1 VRRVAAGEATK
12 FDGLLHKGL
21 PLRVLSDNDL
31 ILKDGGYDTD
41 DNMYGRP
48 MNFYDTEGDE
58 GGEGEQRAD
67 QGEGGLSEDD
77 HAIWSAL
84 TDAQIELD
92 KLGTEKAGMA
102 FDMITEMKE
111 KLDMGA
117 GQGGG
122 VGF

>member
-1 VRRVAAGEATK
+1 MRRVAAGEATK

-31 ILKDGGYDTD
+31 ILKDDIGIPEPQRTPRAPDMSYLEED
-41 DNMYGRP
+41 
-48 MNFYDTEGDE
+48 
-58 GGEGEQRAD
+58 GE
-67 QGEGGLSEDD
+67 GEGGLSEDD

-122 VGF
+122 GGF